1 MLRNILQP
9 VAEELAIE
17 MGPELAEPVLA
28 SGQG

>member
-1 MLRNILQP
+1 MLRDILQP
-9 VAEELAIE
+9 IVEELAIE